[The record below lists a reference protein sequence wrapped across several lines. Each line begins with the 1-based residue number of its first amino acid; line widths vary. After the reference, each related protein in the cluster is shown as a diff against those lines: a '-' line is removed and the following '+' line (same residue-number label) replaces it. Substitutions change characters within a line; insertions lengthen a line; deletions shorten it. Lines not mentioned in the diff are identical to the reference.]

1 MPTTRSQSKAMS
13 TPQVSPAQQ
22 KPGSPKSTPSQES
35 PASTISQETPRN
47 IPSQDSTPSWDN
59 LLSPRR
65 IHANTIIM
73 GYPLKSEVGQKL
85 QKWVLYQLIHDPTN
99 FWLSWDPTDSED
111 IRLLQKYAESNGSIF
126 YLPSSIVKNLIS
138 LGDYMNLLIKQDR
151 PTDQKYNKLY
161 YLMDEQWTKL
171 TAHDMRS
178 ALVDEKFEKLSSHM
192 TSTSPYHMPHFR
204 SPTSPVPMWSLM
216 HFEVASFKKSIER
229 EASAYSFLKDERYF
243 DKFQRDLFITATSH
257 DVSEILDPTYTPGT
271 SPEEQEL
278 FEAKQIFMYKVF
290 NETLLTDMG
299 RTKVRK
305 YLKTTDAQAVWKEYS
320 EHMTTSSKGASEKR
334 KLTHYLT
341 NTVLDG

>member
-1 MPTTRSQSKAMS
+1 MFFDHSSSRHQVSSSSFQDQDFKSKNQVSSPRAKRGQEAQLLPGYRTHQKEASSPPISATNMPTTRSQSKAMS
-13 TPQVSPAQQ
+13 TPQVSPAQK

-35 PASTISQETPRN
+35 PESTISQETPRN
-47 IPSQDSTPSWDN
+47 IPSQDSTPLRDN

-171 TAHDMRS
+171 TAHYMRS

-204 SPTSPVPMWSLM
+204 SPTSLTEFRQPLQVQSHLEMPGILVQLG
-216 HFEVASFKKSIER
+216 HT
-229 EASAYSFLKDERYF
+229 
-243 DKFQRDLFITATSH
+243 QRT
-257 DVSEILDPTYTPGT
+257 
-271 SPEEQEL
+271 
-278 FEAKQIFMYKVF
+278 
-290 NETLLTDMG
+290 
-299 RTKVRK
+299 
-305 YLKTTDAQAVWKEYS
+305 
-320 EHMTTSSKGASEKR
+320 
-334 KLTHYLT
+334 
-341 NTVLDG
+341 